1 MDLYIRSR
9 IPRGKLLR
17 AQHAYIK
24 GRSVDTA
31 LHDVVSWLEI
41 ALKHKEFA
49 VGTFL
54 DIEGAFN
61 NVRPEAVV
69 KALEKFEVESNLKHL
84 IFSLLCDRTV
94 AAEWGGAKATRKV
107 NRGTPQ
113 GGVLSPLLWI
123 MVVNDLLIELETQG
137 CRVTAYADDVVLMVK
152 GKFLNTVY
160 ELTEGY
166 LNVVS
171 RWANRSG
178 LAVNPSKTELV
189 LFTRRYKIPNVPL
202 PSFGGSLLQPA
213 EKVKYLGL
221 ILDRKLSWRPNIEER
236 VKKASVA
243 LYCCKGAIGKRWGLS
258 PKVVFWLYET
268 VVKPIMFY
276 GVFVW
281 WRALERSTL
290 AKKLERVQRAAL
302 IGISGALRTTPTL
315 ALNAILNIAP
325 VDIAGRCI
333 AAKCALRL
341 REAGLLKRSEQGH
354 SEILSSFSGIPENID
369 HCVTVATRGGS
380 FSAHIP
386 TRDMWVGRSRWRR
399 GAVSFFTDGSRLG
412 GKVGGGVFCKELS
425 VSLSFRLPD
434 HCSVFQAEVAA
445 IKAAVEVLLRS
456 AASFVEVS
464 IHSDSRAA
472 ILALSARTVQSKLV
486 KECLSSLEVASGYF
500 NIRLVW
506 VPGHSGIAGNCKAD
520 ELARGGTFA
529 PLTSEWDRVGSPL
542 ASCALTLDQW
552 TSRALSRR
560 WSTTRSC
567 ATARSFWPR
576 VDRRRSGELLA
587 LSKVHLA
594 AMVGVL
600 TGHCP
605 MGTHAVRLGVLPDA
619 SCQSCMEEGEVE
631 SSQHFLLQCPAFAR
645 LRLKYLGNHTFGGP
659 EYLSVMDIGRLN
671 KFVVSTRRLVDL

>member
-1 MDLYIRSR
+1 M
-9 IPRGKLLR
+9 
-17 AQHAYIK
+17 
-24 GRSVDTA
+24 
-31 LHDVVSWLEI
+31 
-41 ALKHKEFA
+41 HKEFA

-94 AAEWGGAKATRKV
+94 VAEWGSAKSTRKV

-123 MVVNDLLIELETQG
+123 LVVNDLLIELEEQG
-137 CRVTAYADDVVLMVK
+137 CRVIAYADDVVLMVK

-171 RWANRSG
+171 NWANRSG
-178 LAVNPSKTELV
+178 LAVNPSKTEMV
-189 LFTRRYKIPNVPL
+189 LFTKRYKIPNVPL
-202 PSFGGSLLQPA
+202 PSFGGSRLQPVD
-213 EKVKYLGL
+213 KVKYLGL

-243 LYCCKGAIGKRWGLS
+243 LYCCRGAIGKRWGLS

-268 VVKPIMFY
+268 VVKPILFY

-281 WRALERSTL
+281 WKALEKTTL

-302 IGISGALRTTPTL
+302 IGISGALRTTPTI

-333 AAKCALRL
+333 AARCAIRL
-341 REAGLLKRSEQGH
+341 REAGLVKRSEQGH
-354 SEILSSFSGIPENID
+354 AAILSSFTCIPENLD
-369 HCVTVATRGGS
+369 HCVTAASRGGF

-386 TRDMWVGRSRWRR
+386 TREMWRGRSRWRR
-399 GAVSFFTDGSRLG
+399 GAVSFFTDGSKLG

-425 VSLSFRLPD
+425 VNLCFRLPD

-445 IKAAVEVLLRS
+445 IKVAVEVLLRS
-456 AASFVEVS
+456 VASFREVS

-472 ILALSARTVQSKLV
+472 IQALSARTVHSKLV
-486 KECLSSLEVASGYF
+486 KECLSSLELASGYF

-520 ELARGGTFA
+520 ELARGGTLA

-542 ASCALTLDQW
+542 TSCILALDQW
-552 TSRALSRR
+552 TSHALSRR
-560 WSTTRSC
+560 WSTTSSC

-576 VDRRRSGELLA
+576 VDRRRSGDLLA
-587 LSKVHLA
+587 LNKVHLA

-605 MGTHAVRLGVLPDA
+605 MGTHAVRLRILPDG

-631 SSQHFLLQCPAFAR
+631 TSRHFLLHCPAFAR
-645 LRLKYLGNHTFGGP
+645 LRLKHLGNHTFGGP
-659 EYLSVMDIGRLN
+659 EDLAETDIGRLN
-671 KFVVSTRRLVDL
+671 KFVIGTKRFVDM